1 MASGVKAGKA
11 WVEIHGDNN
20 PLSRAL
26 NAAGKKLK
34 HWGANVTKIG
44 LATAA
49 AGTAVLGPILA
60 ATKAF
65 ANAGDALHKMAART
79 GTSAEFLSALG
90 YAANLGGTDIDTCE
104 KAIRRLQRAAY
115 EASTGTE
122 SYAEAFDV
130 LGVSA
135 TAADGQL
142 KDTETLFRDTVAA
155 LSRLENETQ
164 KAALAQELFGRS
176 GTALLPMLSEGEK
189 GFNAAMAEAKQ
200 LGHVIGGEDTKAA
213 AALTDAWARVTLG
226 AKRLYVQIGSALA
239 PTLTVLFNRI
249 APLVAKT
256 IDWIGQNK
264 ALITTVAATATGLV
278 AAGGGLIVL
287 GATLSAAGTVAGT
300 FAATIGIVK
309 LGLLALASPIGLTV
323 AGLAG
328 LTAYAVHSA
337 GGVKA
342 VFANLAESLAPLTEI
357 FTASLGAMKDALAA
371 GDFSLAAKVL
381 WSSLK
386 VAWLTGTAD
395 LTARWRSFTADTSRA
410 WAELWTGMRIGA
422 AEAVY
427 AIKKTW
433 QSLSKAGMDI
443 HDTMYSKLAESFA
456 WWHAKATGADAQ
468 LAMRIVREDHARRMK
483 KRDKGAAGDRAAL
496 DAEHRAATEALG
508 SEHAG
513 TMGVIDAMET
523 EAARAAERSLAT
535 AREEWNAALS
545 EAKAAGDAAR
555 SPDLSVDGPAIET
568 DPNKIRA
575 ASGSV
580 RGTFSAAAVAGL
592 GATDDARRTAEATAA
607 TAKNTKILI
616 DRLAALS
623 PAWD

>member
-1 MASGVKAGKA
+1 
-11 WVEIHGDNN
+11 
-20 PLSRAL
+20 
-26 NAAGKKLK
+26 
-34 HWGANVTKIG
+34 
-44 LATAA
+44 
-49 AGTAVLGPILA
+49 
-60 ATKAF
+60 
-65 ANAGDALHKMAART
+65 
-79 GTSAEFLSALG
+79 
-90 YAANLGGTDIDTCE
+90 
-104 KAIRRLQRAAY
+104 
-115 EASTGTE
+115 
-122 SYAEAFDV
+122 
-130 LGVSA
+130 
-135 TAADGQL
+135 
-142 KDTETLFRDTVAA
+142 
-155 LSRLENETQ
+155 
-164 KAALAQELFGRS
+164 
-176 GTALLPMLSEGEK
+176 MLSEGEK

-386 VAWLTGTAD
+386 VTWLEGTSSLNKLWIDFKSETMHVWND
-395 LTARWRSFTADTSRA
+395 LTVSIQSVWMDFTSQLRVQWLDLTDAMTAGLDSVSRKAAKTMTWVMAKLQGKDTGKALAFVDYAFDSKKGKREQEYIANMRELARER
-410 WAELWTGMRIGA
+410 EA
-422 AEAVY
+422 AAKALQEG
-427 AIKKTW
+427 
-433 QSLSKAGMDI
+433 KAGTSGVI
-443 HDTMYSKLAESFA
+443 EN
-456 WWHAKATGADAQ
+456 
-468 LAMRIVREDHARRMK
+468 MRSEA
-483 KRDKGAAGDRAAL
+483 
-496 DAEHRAATEALG
+496 HRAAE
-508 SEHAG
+508 S
-513 TMGVIDAMET
+513 
-523 EAARAAERSLAT
+523 SLAQ
-535 AREEWNAALS
+535 AREEWQSAMT
-545 EAKAAGDAAR
+545 EARAAGDAAR